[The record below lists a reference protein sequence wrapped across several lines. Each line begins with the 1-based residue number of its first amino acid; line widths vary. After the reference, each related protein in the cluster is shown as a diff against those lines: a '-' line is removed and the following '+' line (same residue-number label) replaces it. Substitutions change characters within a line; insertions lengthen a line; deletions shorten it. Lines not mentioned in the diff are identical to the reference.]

1 MFHEER
7 KTVLLASGILQ
18 MMLSEDAPWIYFE
31 QSRMA
36 FKSEITI
43 DIKA

>member
-7 KTVLLASGILQ
+7 KIAMLASSVLQ
-18 MMLSEDAPWIYFE
+18 MMQSEDTTWNYFE

-43 DIKA
+43 DIEA